1 MTPDASSALHA
12 QRTSFAAACAVRR
25 GAVGRTMA
33 DEVREAIR
41 RNLQASKVG
50 LEIFSSGALAY
61 ARNWWKSSNALP
73 IKNAAGLSKK
83 RKAEAA

>member
-1 MTPDASSALHA
+1 MKYAKPSGETYK
-12 QRTSFAAACAVRR
+12 
-25 GAVGRTMA
+25 
-33 DEVREAIR
+33 
-41 RNLQASKVG
+41 ASKVG